1 MATAEERLSYL
12 EGAYEHL
19 ATKADIARLEGQ
31 IESSRAALEGQI
43 TSTRAAL
50 EGQIASSNATLRE
63 HISNSEKSLIKWMVG
78 TGIGVV
84 LGLSAIIGVA
94 IALVEVL
101 TG

>member
-31 IESSRAALEGQI
+31 IE
-43 TSTRAAL
+43 T
-50 EGQIASSNATLRE
+50 SNATLRE

>member
-31 IESSRAALEGQI
+31 IESSRATLEGQI
-43 TSTRAAL
+43 
-50 EGQIASSNATLRE
+50 ESSNATLRE